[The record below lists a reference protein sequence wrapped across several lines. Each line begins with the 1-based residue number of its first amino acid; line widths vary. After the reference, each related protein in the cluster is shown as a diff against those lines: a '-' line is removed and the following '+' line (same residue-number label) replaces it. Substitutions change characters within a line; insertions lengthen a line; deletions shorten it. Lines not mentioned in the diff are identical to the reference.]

1 MSIIRNIL
9 IALLFCLVKVINAA
23 TPVASIVL
31 SNPFVSNNLTHF
43 TVTDPANEPYTI
55 QTTRDGIQCRQI
67 PEKKYAYFNVDDATI
82 PSTQNNLIFYITFF
96 DEGTSSINLQYNAN
110 DGNNYK
116 AVAFSKTGTN
126 SWITV
131 TVAITNASF
140 RNAQNN
146 KCDFRLSGSGDNYI
160 K

>member
-1 MSIIRNIL
+1 MK
-9 IALLFCLVKVINAA
+9 VKVCLLVLFLCFIQLLNAA

-31 SNPFVSNNLTHF
+31 SDPFVSNNLAHF

-67 PEKKYAYFNVDDATI
+67 PDKKYAYFNVDDATI

-96 DEGTSSINLQYNAN
+96 DEGTTSISLQYNAN

-116 AVAFSKTGTN
+116 PTEGCEWWRSGVGPSHHSAVRPAE
-126 SWITV
+126 
-131 TVAITNASF
+131 
-140 RNAQNN
+140 
-146 KCDFRLSGSGDNYI
+146 
-160 K
+160 